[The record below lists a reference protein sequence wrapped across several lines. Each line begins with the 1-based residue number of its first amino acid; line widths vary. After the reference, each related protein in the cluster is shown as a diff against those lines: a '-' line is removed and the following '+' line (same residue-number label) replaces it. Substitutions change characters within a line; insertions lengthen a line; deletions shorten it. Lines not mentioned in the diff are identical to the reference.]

1 MAGLVHPAR
10 AVQARRDDVLGPPTL
25 NKVHVDGEVEVA
37 LSGVRDAVG
46 ESKSGR
52 EGLDPPAA

>member
-1 MAGLVHPAR
+1 M
-10 AVQARRDDVLGPPTL
+10 

-37 LSGVRDAVG
+37 LSGVREAVG